1 MMVQIGHMP
10 KLWNDTIEAHRQA
23 VKDAALESAAKLVSQ
38 RGLRA
43 VTMSEIAEATG
54 IGRATLYKYFP
65 DVEAILSAWHE
76 GQIAGHLKHLAHVR
90 GRIAGA
96 PEQLEAVLKA
106 YARISSR
113 SRRHHGSELA
123 AFLHRDEHVG
133 QAQRRVRNMIEE
145 LIAEGARAGHLRSD
159 IATNELASYCLHALS
174 AADTDASDAAINRLV
189 AVTIDGL
196 RPRS

>member
-1 MMVQIGHMP
+1 MP

-23 VKDAALESAAKLVSQ
+23 VRDAALESAAKLVSE

-65 DVEAILSAWHE
+65 DVEAVLSAWHQR
-76 GQIAGHLKHLAHVR
+76 QIAGHLKQLAQVR
-90 GRIAGA
+90 SQTIGA
-96 PEQLEAVLKA
+96 LEQLEAVLRT

-123 AFLHRDEHVG
+123 AFLHRDTHVI
-133 QAQRRVRNMIEE
+133 QAQRSVRDMIEE
-145 LIAEGARAGHLRSD
+145 LIAEGARAGQLRSD
-159 IATNELASYCLHALS
+159 IATDELAGYCLHALS
-174 AADTDASDAAINRLV
+174 AADTHASDAAVDRLV
-189 AVTIDGL
+189 LVTLDGM
-196 RPRS
+196 RRRS